1 MMELGENRYGKARVR
16 VMKVERGAGQHR
28 VDEWNVEVWLTG
40 DFRRCFA
47 EGDNG
52 MILPTDTMKNTVH
65 SIARGSKETT
75 IEGFAKELVA
85 HFLSTQEQIDGA
97 GVIIR
102 SVGWAPMETQAGR
115 HRAAFMQTGPEI
127 ATATVTQ
134 KRGEAAQIAG
144 GMEQVTIL
152 KTDRS
157 GFSGFKRDRLT
168 TLKETEDRLLGTA
181 MTASWSYT
189 KETANFDAVR
199 ARIREALLATFAEHD
214 SKSVQQT
221 LYDMG
226 KAALQAAAEV
236 DRIFLSMPNKHCN
249 LVDLSAF
256 GQDNPNHIF
265 VPIDEPHGA
274 IEATVRRTD

>member
-1 MMELGENRYGKARVR
+1 MIELGENQYGKSRVR
-16 VMKVERGAGQHR
+16 LMKVERGAGQHR

-40 DFRRCFA
+40 DFASCFLV
-47 EGDNG
+47 GDNSL
-52 MILPTDTMKNTVH
+52 ILPTDTMKNTVY
-65 SIARGSKETT
+65 SLARDSKATNF
-75 IEGFAKELVA
+75 EGFAKELVA
-85 HFLSTQEQIDGA
+85 HFLATQPQIDGA
-97 GVIIR
+97 GARIR
-102 SVGWAPMETQAGR
+102 SVGWESIETKAGR
-115 HRAAFMQTGPEI
+115 QRSAFIQTGPEVG
-127 ATATVTQ
+127 TTTVTQ
-134 KRGEAAQIAG
+134 KRGDAAQVVA

-168 TLKETEDRLLGTA
+168 TLKKTEDRLLGTA
-181 MTASWSYT
+181 MTTSWFYT
-189 KETANFDAVR
+189 EEVADFDAVR
-199 ARIREALLATFAEHD
+199 VRIREALLATFAEHD

-226 KAALQAAAEV
+226 KAALEAAAEI

-249 LVDLSAF
+249 LADLSPF

-274 IEATVRRTD
+274 IEATVRRTE

>member
-1 MMELGENRYGKARVR
+1 MIELSENQYGKARVR
-16 VMKVERGAGQHR
+16 VMKVGRGAGQHR
-28 VDEWNVEVWLTG
+28 VDEWTVEVWLTG
-40 DFRRCFA
+40 DFARCFL
-47 EGDNG
+47 EGDNSV
-52 MILPTDTMKNTVH
+52 ILPTDTMKNTVY
-65 SIARGSKETT
+65 SLARDSKATT

-85 HFLSTQEQIDGA
+85 HFLATQTQIDGA
-97 GVIIR
+97 GARIR
-102 SVGWAPMETQAGR
+102 SVGWEPIETAAGKQ
-115 HRAAFMQTGPEI
+115 RAAFLQTGPEV

-134 KRGEAAQIAG
+134 KRGKAAQVAG
-144 GMEQVTIL
+144 GMDGVTIL
-152 KTDRS
+152 KTEKS

-181 MTASWSYT
+181 MTTSWNYVEES
-189 KETANFDAVR
+189 ADFDAVR
-199 ARIREALLATFAEHD
+199 VRIREALLATFAAHD

-226 KAALQAAAEV
+226 KAALAAAAEV

-274 IEATVRRTD
+274 IEATVRRAD

>member
-16 VMKVERGAGQHR
+16 VMKVERGAGRHR

-40 DFRRCFA
+40 DFARCFL
-47 EGDNG
+47 EGDNSV
-52 MILPTDTMKNTVH
+52 ILPTDTMKNAVY
-65 SIARGSKETT
+65 SLARRSKEAT

-85 HFLSTQEQIDGA
+85 HFLATQAQIDGA
-97 GVIIR
+97 GARVC
-102 SVGWAPMETQAGR
+102 SVGWAPIETQAGK
-115 HRAAFMQTGPEI
+115 HPVAFIQTGPEV
-127 ATATVTQ
+127 AMATVTQ
-134 KRGEAAQIAG
+134 KRGEAAQVAG

-157 GFSGFKRDRLT
+157 AFSGFKRDRLT

-181 MTASWSYT
+181 MTATWFYT
-189 KETANFDAVR
+189 KDAADFDAVR
-199 ARIREALLATFAEHD
+199 ARIREALLATFAEHA

-221 LYDMG
+221 LYAMG
-226 KAALQAAAEV
+226 QAALETAAEV

-274 IEATVRRTD
+274 IEALVRRAK

>member
-1 MMELGENRYGKARVR
+1 MIELGENQYGKSRVR
-16 VMKVERGAGQHR
+16 LMKVERGAGQHR

-40 DFRRCFA
+40 DFASCFL
-47 EGDNG
+47 EGDNSL
-52 MILPTDTMKNTVH
+52 ILPTDTMKNTVY
-65 SIARGSKETT
+65 SLARDSKATN

-85 HFLSTQEQIDGA
+85 HFLATQPQIDGA
-97 GVIIR
+97 GARIR
-102 SVGWAPMETQAGR
+102 SVGWEPIETKAGR
-115 HRAAFMQTGPEI
+115 QAAAFIQTGPEVG
-127 ATATVTQ
+127 TTTVTQ
-134 KRGEAAQIAG
+134 KRGDAAQVVA

-181 MTASWSYT
+181 MTTNWNYFEESAD
-189 KETANFDAVR
+189 FGAVR
-199 ARIREALLATFAEHD
+199 VRIREALLATFAEHD

-226 KAALQAAAEV
+226 KGALEAAPEI

-249 LVDLSAF
+249 LVDLSPF

-274 IEATVRRTD
+274 IEATVRRTE